1 MNDPTHIA
9 LRSRWTVIPLVKTVE
24 TISVEKSTRPL
35 EGAAR
40 FGRGRL
46 NKNASF
52 SVPAFLMAF
61 AVLFGCIA
69 GRVAADDA
77 KPNAAVTSS
86 ADQPHDV
93 SHWLDQRITQVL
105 QLYTWLHTHPE
116 LSFEEKETAAK
127 LAGLWREAGF
137 DVTERVGGHGI
148 VGVLKNG
155 DGPTVMLRTDM
166 DALPV
171 TEQTPVPYASTRTVT
186 RPDGSSTGVMHACG
200 HDIHMTN
207 LTTVLQWLA
216 EHRDAWSGT
225 MVAIGQPAEE
235 HGAGAKA
242 MLEDGLFERFPRPD
256 YALAIHV
263 ASDMATGQIGV
274 RPGFSKANV
283 DSVDITMKGRGGHGS
298 APHTTI
304 DPIVQAA
311 ELVMSLQ
318 MIVGREIDPIEPAV
332 ITVGSIHGGS
342 KHNVIGNDCT
352 LQLTVRSYSPAIRK
366 QLLDAIRRRAFGI
379 AATYAAPDPVV
390 VLSDGTPS
398 LKNDADLAAR
408 LRPAFVKQLG
418 ADNVVENE
426 ASMGGED
433 FSRYGIAGVP
443 ILMYQVGSV
452 SQRRLDRFEQLG
464 IPPASLHS
472 AVYYPDADETLRVSI
487 AAMVAAVLEL
497 MPPEPSN

>member
-1 MNDPTHIA
+1 MNDQTHIS
-9 LRSRWTVIPLVKTVE
+9 LRSRWAVIPLVTVLA
-24 TISVEKSTRPL
+24 TLSC
-35 EGAAR
+35 
-40 FGRGRL
+40 
-46 NKNASF
+46 
-52 SVPAFLMAF
+52 
-61 AVLFGCIA
+61 CIT
-69 GRVAADDA
+69 GPVAADDA
-77 KPNAAVTSS
+77 KSNAAVASS
-86 ADQPHDV
+86 AEKSDNV
-93 SHWLDQRITQVL
+93 SHWLDKRITKVL
-105 QLYTWLHTHPE
+105 QLYTWLHAHPE
-116 LSFEEKETAAK
+116 LSFEEKETAGK
-127 LAGLWREAGF
+127 LAGLWRDAGF
-137 DVTERVGGHGI
+137 DVTEHVGGYGI

-155 DGPTVMLRTDM
+155 DGPTVMLRTDL

-171 TEQTPVPYASTRTVT
+171 TEQTPVPYASTRTVA
-186 RPDGSSTGVMHACG
+186 RQDGSSTGVMHACG

-318 MIVGREIDPIEPAV
+318 MIVSREIAPIEPAV
-332 ITVGSIHGGS
+332 ITVGSIHGGT

-352 LQLTVRSYSPAIRK
+352 LQLTVRSYSPEIRK

-379 AATYAAPDPVV
+379 AATYAAPEPE
-390 VLSDGTPS
+390 VLFSDGTPS

-408 LRPAFVKQLG
+408 LRPAFAQQLG
-418 ADNVVENE
+418 AENVLQNE
-426 ASMGGED
+426 PSMGGED

-452 SQRRLDRFEQLG
+452 SQTRLDRFEKLG

-472 AVYYPDADETLRVSI
+472 AVYYPDAEETLRVSI
-487 AAMVAAVLEL
+487 PAMVSAVLEL
-497 MPPEPSN
+497 MPPAPTN